1 MVEIFGCMV
10 YNSPVKRKNKKK
22 ESFMSL
28 IKQVFDTNLADYEN
42 FGIVGDFYINYLLLG
57 IYFGIVA
64 VGYVLC
70 FFNINLNTVVRQ
82 LIRHSAFSPDT
93 ACSLKDLGLADSFG
107 AKIVLGG
114 SGQLRRVVGRIGES
128 GVGYDEYMSMSKEQR
143 QSGDKIDF
151 ETEKFYIR
159 ESGKERAQL
168 IADKYRTSW
177 FNTTLFMVLLF
188 IVVGTVMALM
198 PDILNFVNDSILG
211 AK

>member
-1 MVEIFGCMV
+1 
-10 YNSPVKRKNKKK
+10 
-22 ESFMSL
+22 MSL